1 MLPYH
6 TGYVNPVQTCL
17 LQPNTFELLNAWQQY
32 LTATSL
38 KNYYYRSGNQNKFF
52 KQQRAKQNLELMPYK
67 NFALVRNKKTD
78 FYQQK
83 VFAVVELPDIKHF
96 KFALKGEGK
105 L

>member
-1 MLPYH
+1 
-6 TGYVNPVQTCL
+6 
-17 LQPNTFELLNAWQQY
+17 
-32 LTATSL
+32 
-38 KNYYYRSGNQNKFF
+38 
-52 KQQRAKQNLELMPYK
+52 MPYK

-96 KFALKGEGK
+96 KFALKGESK